1 MSKIENAADKNVSNK
16 TEIDTTSREKAEI
29 INEQAVI
36 VDFYVHRNMVKHE
49 KCVCKLKINIDGV
62 IGSGTGFLC
71 FIPSKEIRVFI
82 TNHHIIDQNFLNKH
96 KELKLYYEDDGEEKE
111 KVLDLTIDRYT
122 YMNSDLDATVIEILD
137 EDLIDDYFEVDET
150 FIKNNEFI
158 NQSVYNLQF
167 PQGENLKSSFGKI
180 IKSIS
185 NKTKFIYDAGTD
197 FGSSGSPIILADSY
211 KIIGLHKGTCKD
223 NKNNFDLKKNLGVYL
238 DKIIENIPKS
248 SYPEKKNTI
257 KCLYDI
263 KKEDVNKE
271 IKIYDNT
278 NNIER
283 SIKSVRI
290 YREDEKKR
298 IIDNGKCRFEKEG
311 KYFIFYSLND
321 SINDLSNM
329 FDNCNSLIRVYM
341 PSFVDNH
348 IVKMSEMFQECHSL
362 ENINFPNSF
371 NSGNIIDMS
380 NLFYNCNSLKSI
392 DLKSFNTKNVR
403 KMHGLFSRCTSL
415 TRIDLSS
422 FNTENVEDMSKLFE
436 GCKNL
441 KEIVF
446 SNFKTEKVLDM
457 SEMFIRCRKLQ
468 EVDLKSFKTK
478 CVRNMLSMFE
488 DCTSLKKLD
497 LSTFN
502 INNVTMMKY
511 MFKKCKSLK
520 EINLSSFKT
529 NNNVI
534 LDDMFELCSSLK
546 TINECTDNK
555 ILKEFERSIKKN

>member
-1 MSKIENAADKNVSNK
+1 MSKIENIEDKNVSDK
-16 TEIDTTSREKAEI
+16 TEIDSIEKAEI
-29 INEQAVI
+29 IKEQSVI
-36 VDFYVHRNMVKHE
+36 VDLDVAWDLFKYK
-49 KCVCKLKINIDGV
+49 KCVCKLKINKHGMIEN
-62 IGSGTGFLC
+62 GTGFLC

-82 TNHHIIDQNFLNKH
+82 TSNHIINQNFLDAH
-96 KELKLYYEDDGEEKE
+96 KELKLYYKDNGEEKE

-122 YMNSDLDATVIEILD
+122 YMNSDLDATAIEILD

-167 PQGENLKSSFGKI
+167 PQGGNLKYSSGKI
-180 IKSIS
+180 IKSSI

-271 IKIYDNT
+271 IKIYDNK
-278 NNIER
+278 NNIEKA
-283 SIKSVRI
+283 IKSVTI

-329 FDNCNSLIRVYM
+329 FYNCKSLVKVYM
-341 PSFVDNH
+341 PSLVDNR
-348 IVKMSEMFQECHSL
+348 IVKMSAMFKECHSL

-371 NSGNIIDMS
+371 NSGNITNMS
-380 NLFYNCNSLKSI
+380 NLFYNCNSLKTI
-392 DLKSFNTKNVR
+392 DLKSFNTGNVR
-403 KMHGLFSRCTSL
+403 KMHGLFSGCASL
-415 TRIDLSS
+415 TKIDLSS
-422 FNTENVEDMSKLFE
+422 FNTENVDDMSNLFE
-436 GCKNL
+436 RCNNL

-446 SNFKTEKVLDM
+446 LNFKTEKVLDM
-457 SEMFIRCRKLQ
+457 SDMFKGCGKLQ
-468 EVDLKSFKTK
+468 EVNLGSFKTK

-502 INNVTMMKY
+502 INNVMVMTK
-511 MFKKCKSLK
+511 MFAQCESLK

-529 NNNVI
+529 NNDVTI
-534 LDDMFELCSSLK
+534 DDMFDGCSSLK
-546 TINECTDNK
+546 TINQCKDSK
-555 ILKEFERSIKKN
+555 ILEEFERSIKKN